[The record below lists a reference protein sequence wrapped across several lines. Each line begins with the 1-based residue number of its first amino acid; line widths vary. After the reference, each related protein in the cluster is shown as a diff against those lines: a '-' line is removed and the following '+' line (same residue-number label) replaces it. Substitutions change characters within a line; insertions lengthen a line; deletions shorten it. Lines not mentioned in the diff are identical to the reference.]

1 MGKSVVTLVLMLTLA
16 AVGDVAEA
24 RPCSDR
30 VPVRAQGVYWSVYTG
45 DSARE
50 RRDVPCATARRIAR
64 RMLLENE
71 GTRGWRCNARLQRCV
86 RGGTYV
92 DEFGN
97 RQWRYLVGW
106 HRQD

>member
-1 MGKSVVTLVLMLTLA
+1 MAFVAASLLLA
-16 AVGDVAEA
+16 APAAA

-30 VPVRAQGVYWSVYTG
+30 VPVVVDGVEWTVFTG

-50 RRDVPCATARRIAR
+50 RRDIPCAAARRIAA
-64 RMLLENE
+64 RMLRS
-71 GTRGWRCNARLQRCV
+71 GRATPGWRCSARRQRCV

-97 RQWRYLVGW
+97 RLPRYLVGW
-106 HRQD
+106 HRAD